1 MINYQYANLFAED
14 STSKQVTIEYEDTLI
29 TNDDLFNQEI
39 TLEESLCSSKEL
51 RFGACEASILKFKV
65 ANIVAPMSSKWINVK
80 MVLNNHA
87 DAPFT
92 IGRYKVAKD
101 TVTADRRWRNITAYD
116 ALYDIIKM
124 DVSAWYNTVF
134 PSNDALITMEMF
146 RNSFMFLFGL
156 DQVLPAEGLV
166 NDTMLIAKTI
176 SPEELSGGTVIRSIC
191 ELNGCFGHIGRD
203 GKFHYITLERNIQG
217 LYPRKNLYPSKQLFP
232 KTPKTFASGA
242 KKSYISDK
250 YEDYLVKTIDKLQ
263 IRQEENDIGIII
275 NEAGAN
281 AYIIED
287 NFLVYG
293 KSSDE
298 LEQIARNIF
307 KVITKLVYR
316 PFSAEV
322 KGNPCFE
329 VGDPVR
335 ISTQNKLVE
344 SYVLERTLTGIQALR
359 DNFAAKGQEYQS
371 KDVNSTHRAI
381 IQLKGKTNIITR
393 TVEENRREM
402 LDIEAGLSFTIAETA
417 KGLQADIAAE
427 RIRATGE
434 EEKLS
439 TSLTLT
445 AEGLEAEI
453 ERATGEEEKLS
464 TSLTL
469 TAEGL
474 EAEIER
480 ATGEE
485 EKLST
490 SLTLTA
496 EGLEAEIE
504 RATGEEEK
512 LSTSLT
518 LTAEGLE
525 AEIERAAGEEDKLRT
540 AISALAGEIVLKVD
554 ANGNLAKVELR
565 ADPEDGTEFKVKADN
580 ISLTAEE
587 VISLLSGGTINLSA
601 LNVNIKADN
610 WSVDSKG
617 NLVCNSIT
625 AFKIKGDAVEQ
636 FNSAVSDSEAYKLA
650 QKAISDAAGAA
661 VQAQTAADT
670 ANTAI
675 RNINTHIK
683 NINDSI
689 DKINGWI
696 VQLSGQIKELGK
708 PGIS

>member
-14 STSKQVTIEYEDTLI
+14 STSKQMTIEYEDTLI

-146 RNSFMFLFGL
+146 RNSFMSLFGL

-217 LYPRKNLYPSKQLFP
+217 LYPRKDRYPSKQLFP
-232 KTPKTFASGA
+232 KTPKTFPAGA

-263 IRQEENDIGIII
+263 IRQEENDIGTII
-275 NEAGAN
+275 NEAGTN

-293 KSSDE
+293 KSSEE
-298 LEQIARNIF
+298 LEQIAGNIF

-445 AEGLEAEI
+445 AEGLA
-453 ERATGEEEKLS
+453 
-464 TSLTL
+464 
-469 TAEGL
+469 
-474 EAEIER
+474 
-480 ATGEE
+480 
-485 EKLST
+485 
-490 SLTLTA
+490 
-496 EGLEAEIE
+496 
-504 RATGEEEK
+504 
-512 LSTSLT
+512 
-518 LTAEGLE
+518 
-525 AEIERAAGEEDKLRT
+525 AEIERAAGEEEEIRT
-540 AISALAGEIVLKVD
+540 SISALAGEIVLKVD

>member
-217 LYPRKNLYPSKQLFP
+217 LYPRKNLHPSKQLFP

-242 KKSYISDK
+242 KKSYISDQ

-275 NEAGAN
+275 NETGTN

-293 KSSDE
+293 KSSEE
-298 LEQIARNIF
+298 LEQIAGNIF

-359 DNFAAKGQEYQS
+359 DSFAAKGQEYQS

-427 RIRATGE
+427 RI
-434 EEKLS
+434 
-439 TSLTLT
+439 
-445 AEGLEAEI
+445 
-453 ERATGEEEKLS
+453 RATGEEEKLS

>member
-203 GKFHYITLERNIQG
+203 GKFHYITLESNIQG

-480 ATGEE
+480 A
-485 EKLST
+485 
-490 SLTLTA
+490 
-496 EGLEAEIE
+496 
-504 RATGEEEK
+504 
-512 LSTSLT
+512 
-518 LTAEGLE
+518 
-525 AEIERAAGEEDKLRT
+525 AGEEDKLRT

>member
-39 TLEESLCSSKEL
+39 TLEESLCSSNEL
-51 RFGACEASILKFKV
+51 RFGACEASVLKFKV
-65 ANIVAPMSSKWINVK
+65 ANIVAPMNNKWITVK
-80 MVLNNHA
+80 MILNGHK
-87 DAPFT
+87 DVPFT
-92 IGRYKVAKD
+92 IGRYKVVKD
-101 TVTADRRWRNITAYD
+101 MVTADRRWRDITAYD
-116 ALYDIIKM
+116 ALYGIIKK

-134 PSNDALITMEMF
+134 PSSDALITMEMF

-217 LYPRKNLYPSKQLFP
+217 LYPRKDLYPSKQLFP
-232 KTPKTFASGA
+232 KTPKTFPAGA

-263 IRQEENDIGIII
+263 IRQEENDIGTII
-275 NEAGAN
+275 NEAGTN

-293 KSSDE
+293 KSSEE
-298 LEQIARNIF
+298 LEQIAGNIF

-335 ISTQNKLVE
+335 ISTQDKLVE

-427 RIRATGE
+427 RTRATGE

-474 EAEIER
+474 A
-480 ATGEE
+480 
-485 EKLST
+485 
-490 SLTLTA
+490 
-496 EGLEAEIE
+496 
-504 RATGEEEK
+504 
-512 LSTSLT
+512 
-518 LTAEGLE
+518 
-525 AEIERAAGEEDKLRT
+525 AEIERAAGEEEEIRT
-540 AISALAGEIVLKVD
+540 SISALAGEIVLKVD

>member
-1 MINYQYANLFAED
+1 MINYQYANLFTED

-39 TLEESLCSSKEL
+39 TLEESLCSSQEL
-51 RFGACEASILKFKV
+51 RFGACEASVLKFKV

-217 LYPRKNLYPSKQLFP
+217 LYPRKNLHPSKQLFP

-242 KKSYISDK
+242 KKSYISDQ

-275 NEAGAN
+275 NETGTN

-293 KSSDE
+293 KSSEE
-298 LEQIARNIF
+298 LEQIAGNIL

-359 DNFAAKGQEYQS
+359 DSFAAKGQEYQS

-427 RIRATGE
+427 RI
-434 EEKLS
+434 
-439 TSLTLT
+439 
-445 AEGLEAEI
+445 
-453 ERATGEEEKLS
+453 RATGEEEKLS

>member
-1 MINYQYANLFAED
+1 MINYQYANLFTED

-504 RATGEEEK
+504 RA
-512 LSTSLT
+512 
-518 LTAEGLE
+518 
-525 AEIERAAGEEDKLRT
+525 AGEEDKLRT

>member
-1 MINYQYANLFAED
+1 MINYQYANLFTED

-39 TLEESLCSSKEL
+39 TLEESLCSSQEL
-51 RFGACEASILKFKV
+51 RFGACEASVLKFKV

-217 LYPRKNLYPSKQLFP
+217 LYPRKNLHPSKQLFP

-242 KKSYISDK
+242 KKSYISDQ

-275 NEAGAN
+275 NETGTN

-293 KSSDE
+293 KSSEE
-298 LEQIARNIF
+298 LEQIAGNIF

-427 RIRATGE
+427 RI
-434 EEKLS
+434 
-439 TSLTLT
+439 
-445 AEGLEAEI
+445 
-453 ERATGEEEKLS
+453 
-464 TSLTL
+464 
-469 TAEGL
+469 
-474 EAEIER
+474 R

>member
-39 TLEESLCSSKEL
+39 TLEESLCSSNEL
-51 RFGACEASILKFKV
+51 RFGACEASVLKFKV
-65 ANIVAPMSSKWINVK
+65 ANIVAPMNNKWITVK
-80 MVLNNHA
+80 MILNGHK
-87 DAPFT
+87 DVPFT
-92 IGRYKVAKD
+92 IGRYKVVKD
-101 TVTADRRWRNITAYD
+101 MVTADRRWRDITAYD
-116 ALYDIIKM
+116 ALYGIIKK

-134 PSNDALITMEMF
+134 PSSDALITMEMF

-217 LYPRKNLYPSKQLFP
+217 LYPRKDLYPSKQLFP
-232 KTPKTFASGA
+232 KTPKTFPAGA

-263 IRQEENDIGIII
+263 IRQEENDIGTII
-275 NEAGAN
+275 NEAGTN

-293 KSSDE
+293 KSSEE
-298 LEQIARNIF
+298 LEQIAGNIF

-335 ISTQNKLVE
+335 ISTQDKLVE

-427 RIRATGE
+427 RTRATGE

-445 AEGLEAEI
+445 AEGLAAEI

-474 EAEIER
+474 A
-480 ATGEE
+480 
-485 EKLST
+485 
-490 SLTLTA
+490 
-496 EGLEAEIE
+496 
-504 RATGEEEK
+504 
-512 LSTSLT
+512 
-518 LTAEGLE
+518 
-525 AEIERAAGEEDKLRT
+525 AEIERAAGEEEEIRT
-540 AISALAGEIVLKVD
+540 SISALAGEIVLKVD

-625 AFKIKGDAVEQ
+625 AFKIKGDAVDQ

-661 VQAQTAADT
+661 VKAQTAADT

>member
-29 TNDDLFNQEI
+29 TNVDLFNQEI

-65 ANIVAPMSSKWINVK
+65 ANIVAPMNNKWITVK
-80 MVLNNHA
+80 MVLNGHT
-87 DAPFT
+87 DVPFT
-92 IGRYKVAKD
+92 IGRYKVVKD
-101 TVTADRRWRNITAYD
+101 TVTADRRWRDITAYD
-116 ALYDIIKM
+116 ALYGIIKK

-134 PSNDALITMEMF
+134 PSSDTLLTMEMF
-146 RNSFMFLFGL
+146 RNSFMSLFGL

-504 RATGEEEK
+504 RA
-512 LSTSLT
+512 
-518 LTAEGLE
+518 
-525 AEIERAAGEEDKLRT
+525 AGEEDKLRT

>member
-650 QKAISDAAGAA
+650 QKAIAGAA

>member
-1 MINYQYANLFAED
+1 MINYQYANLFTED

-39 TLEESLCSSKEL
+39 TLEESLCSSQEL
-51 RFGACEASILKFKV
+51 RFGACEASVLKFKV

-217 LYPRKNLYPSKQLFP
+217 LYPRKNLHPSKQLFP

-242 KKSYISDK
+242 KKSYISDQ

-275 NEAGAN
+275 NETGTN

-293 KSSDE
+293 KSSEE
-298 LEQIARNIF
+298 LEQIAGNIF

-329 VGDPVR
+329 VGDAVR

-344 SYVLERTLTGIQALR
+344 SYVLERTLPGIQALR
-359 DNFAAKGQEYQS
+359 DSFAAKGQEYQS

-427 RIRATGE
+427 RI
-434 EEKLS
+434 
-439 TSLTLT
+439 
-445 AEGLEAEI
+445 
-453 ERATGEEEKLS
+453 
-464 TSLTL
+464 
-469 TAEGL
+469 
-474 EAEIER
+474 R